1 MSAFENHHPYRKTSA
16 WRSRPRVASPGDRQ
30 QLEQIIHSSGPGS
43 PATGQATGP
52 VTEPAVFSEGISAER
67 QNLPL
72 GGSQKRAMDLMIA
85 IIALVAAAPI
95 MLIVAVILWLS
106 AGPATFSHRRVGFGG
121 KPFNCYKFRSM
132 VANAEDVLKAHLE
145 ANPEAAV
152 EWEQTHK
159 LRNDP
164 RVTFFGHMLR
174 KSSIDEL
181 PQLFNVIRGEMSCV
195 GPRPIVSE
203 ELRHYGDHAGEYLT
217 VRPGLTGL
225 WQVSGRSNIDYDNRV
240 ALDSYYVQ
248 NWSPTLDV
256 VILLRTIV
264 AVMRLDQAA

>member
-1 MSAFENHHPYRKTSA
+1 MSAFENRQHYRKTSV
-16 WRSRPRVASPGDRQ
+16 RRPSPRIAGTRGRQRLQQIILSSDSSSPGDLSADFSPDIRSQDIRAKRQ
-30 QLEQIIHSSGPGS
+30 D
-43 PATGQATGP
+43 
-52 VTEPAVFSEGISAER
+52 
-67 QNLPL
+67 LPL
-72 GGSQKRAMDLMIA
+72 GGSPKRVMDLTVA
-85 IIALVAAAPI
+85 ILALVAAAPI
-95 MLIVAVILWLS
+95 MLVVALILWLS
-106 AGPATFSHRRVGFGG
+106 AGQVMFSHRRVGFAG

-132 VANAEDVLKAHLE
+132 IANSEEVLKAHLA
-145 ANPEAAV
+145 ANPEAAI

-164 RVTFFGHMLR
+164 RVTFLGHMLR

-203 ELRHYGDHAGEYLT
+203 ELQHYGDHAGEYLT

-225 WQVSGRSNIDYDNRV
+225 WQVSGRSNVGYGDRV
-240 ALDSYYVQ
+240 ALDSYYVK

-256 VILLRTIV
+256 VILLRTVI